1 MSFLMLL
8 DAEDPACLD
17 KILPLLPKYDE
28 LVENGDEHF
37 NLSGKRLEKVAI
49 DLPKLQTKYSK
60 ALKEIKGLVEFI
72 NVVKDKRVARAWK
85 KFTEGY
91 PAKLGPNDIKQYVNG
106 EASIIEINQ
115 ILIEVELTKQ
125 HLESIVEGFEQMGW
139 MIAHVTKLRVAELQE
154 YILD

>member
-8 DAEDPACLD
+8 DAEDPASLD

-28 LVENGDEHF
+28 LVEKGDEHF

-49 DLPKLQTKYSK
+49 ELPKLQTKYSK

-72 NVVKDKRVARAWK
+72 NIVKDKRVAKAWK

-106 EASIIEINQ
+106 EASIVEINQ

-125 HLESIVEGFEQMGW
+125 HLESIVQGFEQMGW